1 MPIYV
6 PMQDGPVVLEMT
18 AETAAA
24 STTPEP
30 FGKPSGPGLWRVKGM
45 MLPAYVQHVAHDLM
59 EQGSAS
65 SVSQA
70 IQMAVGI
77 IKKWA
82 SGTPVGGETKVGHPA
97 HPGHIHPDVQA
108 AAQKA
113 IAEWNQKRA
122 RAHAQAA
129 ASAAARSEHSV
140 TVTEDETVDLATV
153 VRNASTGYAPVS
165 RQSREHVHRPSN
177 EPTHGGLKP
186 VDQMTGQE
194 VRHHMATMHS
204 EDVDGVKTQ
213 TLRAKHNSLHKAKA
227 DNPPNRD
234 NGSMSSSKKRGPGRP
249 LGSKNKPKPSASA
262 SPTADTRGGPGSGG
276 VGTGKANSGYP
287 TTPDPTRSSAPS
299 DHVMGTEHYTAP
311 DSGPNTTSGKHS
323 APSTPTQ
330 APPSEIAQTMRPL
343 KESGASRQVHPRNYP
358 KTTATPEKGAGRQ
371 TMRPNYPRFNK
382 SATPSTGQITGAQ
395 APPAAVR
402 AAAIARA
409 NSRTTKVHSY
419 TYDAFGREQIIELAA
434 VPSPTA
440 ATRKAA
446 LKKGEALPPKGG
458 GGAGEARFPLTN
470 RTLASRAV
478 KMVGLAKDKDTVRAY
493 IKRVLTKKGWTDL
506 IPEGWS

>member
-6 PMQDGPVVLEMT
+6 PMLDAPVGVEVGLT

-24 STTPEP
+24 STVPEP

-45 MLPAYVQHVAHDLM
+45 QLPHYVQHVAHDLM

-82 SGTPVGGETKVGHPA
+82 SGTPVGGETKVGHPQ

-113 IAEWNQKRA
+113 IAEWNAKRA

-140 TVTEDETVDLATV
+140 TVTDTETVDLATV
-153 VRNASTGYAPVS
+153 VRNATTGYAPVS

-194 VRHHMATMHS
+194 VRHHMATMHAQ
-204 EDVDGVKTQ
+204 DVDGVKTQ
-213 TLRAKHNSLHKAKA
+213 ALRSKHNSLHKQKA

-249 LGSKNKPKPSASA
+249 LGSKNKPKA
-262 SPTADTRGGPGSGG
+262 PTADTRGGPGSGG

-287 TTPDPTRSSAPS
+287 TTPDPTRSDAPS
-299 DHVMGTEHYTAP
+299 DTTMGTKHYTAP
-311 DSGPNTTSGKHS
+311 DSGPNTSAGTHT
-323 APSTPTQ
+323 APSAYTKS
-330 APPSEIAQTMRPL
+330 PPPELRKTMRPL
-343 KESGASRQVHPRNYP
+343 KESGASRQIKSRNYP
-358 KTTATPEKGAGRQ
+358 KTVTTPERGAGRQ
-371 TMRPNYPRFNK
+371 TMRRNYPQFNK
-382 SATPSTGQITGAQ
+382 SATPSTGQITGASP
-395 APPAAVR
+395 PPAAVR
-402 AAAIARA
+402 TAAIARA
-409 NSRTTKVHSY
+409 NARTDKVHSY
-419 TYDAFGREQIIELAA
+419 SYDAFGREQIIELAT

-458 GGAGEARFPLTN
+458 GGAGKARFPLTN

-478 KMVGLAKDKDTVRAY
+478 KMVGLANNKDAVRAY